1 MTTGVD
7 KYIEKYIELRDRK
20 AEIAERHKEELAPI
34 NEAMKL
40 LEQALLALMQE
51 TGVDSVRAKGL
62 GTAYTSEVLSLKV
75 VDRQAAL
82 THITDRGEWDL
93 LQWSV
98 NRTAYRERGEDI
110 PGVEES
116 RAIRVNFRRA

>member
-1 MTTGVD
+1 MTASVD

-40 LEQALLALMQE
+40 LEQALLAHMQE